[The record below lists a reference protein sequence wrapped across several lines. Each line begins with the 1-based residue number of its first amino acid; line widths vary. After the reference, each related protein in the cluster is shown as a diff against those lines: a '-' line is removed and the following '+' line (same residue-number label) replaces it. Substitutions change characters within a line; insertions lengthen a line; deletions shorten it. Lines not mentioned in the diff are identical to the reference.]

1 MSSRFSPKQL
11 ERYPIYL
18 KLLKEERA
26 KGETVVSSPK
36 LAAVLGYSEEQIRKD
51 FQAISTTPG
60 IPKKGRMI
68 SYLIEDI
75 ESFLGYTHPKKAVVI
90 GVGHMGGAL
99 MNFHSFPDM
108 GLTILAGFDNNPE
121 LIGEEVGGKK
131 IFALDDLQGFTKDN
145 PIDIA
150 VIAVPSAIAEEVAQ
164 KAYACGIRAFWNF
177 APVMVTLPYDAVIEN
192 VNLASSLAVLSHKID
207 RKTSM
212 NQ

>member
-1 MSSRFSPKQL
+1 M
-11 ERYPIYL
+11 
-18 KLLKEERA
+18 
-26 KGETVVSSPK
+26 
-36 LAAVLGYSEEQIRKD
+36 
-51 FQAISTTPG
+51 
-60 IPKKGRMI
+60 
-68 SYLIEDI
+68 
-75 ESFLGYTHPKKAVVI
+75 
-90 GVGHMGGAL
+90 
-99 MNFHSFPDM
+99 
-108 GLTILAGFDNNPE
+108 
-121 LIGEEVGGKK
+121 IGEEVGGKK